1 MGAILGLV
9 LPFLAAGSP
18 ERLAQIRDRLIQ
30 LMTSGGSHMSED
42 EMTIRS
48 LNEAYM
54 QAFLASDSAWFAAHL
69 SQDFM
74 FTDGRGVV
82 VDRATYLRLVEA
94 GTDVVDYQLDQ
105 VDVRLYGETAV
116 VTALGI
122 FRRRDGT
129 AGKNRYTDVYVRMQH
144 QWRAVSAQV
153 TPVATALVTA

>member
-1 MGAILGLV
+1 
-9 LPFLAAGSP
+9 
-18 ERLAQIRDRLIQ
+18 
-30 LMTSGGSHMSED
+30 MTSGGGQMSRD

-48 LNEAYM
+48 LNEAYI
-54 QAFLASDSAWFAAHL
+54 QAFLASDSAWFAAYL
-69 SQDFM
+69 SEDFM

-82 VDRATYLRLVEA
+82 VDRAIYLRLDEA

-105 VDVRLYGETAV
+105 VDVRMYGETAV

-129 AGKNRYTDVYVRMQH
+129 PGKNRYTDVYVRIQN

-153 TPVATALVTA
+153 TPVATSLVTA